1 MELRH
6 QRQVVRSWLWL
17 LIASLLLAGG
27 AAYLVSSSLPKVYEA
42 KVTLLVGQSS
52 SSSTPNYNDLLASQR
67 ISQTYADLATTGTIL
82 GQVIAD
88 AGLGVTPDDFEARRG
103 RRADP
108 TRRWSIYRPG
118 RRSRARRTW
127 QTPSGTS

>member
-1 MELRH
+1 VTRGGHLAGIPGSAAEREITAGA
-6 QRQVVRSWLWL
+6 RSWIWL

-27 AAYLVSSSLPKVYEA
+27 AAYLVSSALPKVYEA

-82 GQVIAD
+82 SQVISN
-88 AGLGVTPDDFEARRG
+88 AGLRLTTD
-103 RRADP
+103 
-108 TRRWSIYRPG
+108 
-118 RRSRARRTW
+118 
-127 QTPSGTS
+127 